1 MKNNNIFLIEK
12 ELSRM
17 YEVNDVAV
25 GYRYWF
31 FKLLNVC
38 LDIFEYKNLPESL
51 PQREIELNLLLTGH
65 CTILA
70 DRKGGL
76 FAPLS
81 SVYGYDKY
89 YQPTTAVFA
98 NPVIMDFRKY
108 KDNEDCIIIYNSS
121 LKDSIWYMKADSSLY
136 TFLCRY
142 ARMLADIESTAN
154 IYSVNCRAASYPVS
168 DDSSVT
174 QSIKAF
180 FKKLAM
186 GQRAVISDST
196 IVEKFRNIDIGR
208 GNMTDGINDWLIAR
222 DKILEMFYRDLGVKM
237 YNSKKAQVNTEEV
250 ESNNQLLLISTN
262 DMLNERKA
270 GIEKV
275 NDMFG
280 TDIQISINPKFDVNE
295 VKKEDASNERQN
307 TSILS

>member
-98 NPVIMDFRKY
+98 NPVILDFRKY
-108 KDNEDCIIIYNSS
+108 TDNDDCIIIYNSS
-121 LKDSIWYMKADSSLY
+121 LERFYLVYESRFLDYIHFYADMQE
-136 TFLCRY
+136 C
-142 ARMLADIESTAN
+142 
-154 IYSVNCRAASYPVS
+154 
-168 DDSSVT
+168 
-174 QSIKAF
+174 
-180 FKKLAM
+180 
-186 GQRAVISDST
+186 
-196 IVEKFRNIDIGR
+196 
-208 GNMTDGINDWLIAR
+208 
-222 DKILEMFYRDLGVKM
+222 
-237 YNSKKAQVNTEEV
+237 
-250 ESNNQLLLISTN
+250 LLI
-262 DMLNERKA
+262 LNLLQ
-270 GIEKV
+270 IY
-275 NDMFG
+275 
-280 TDIQISINPKFDVNE
+280 IQ
-295 VKKEDASNERQN
+295 
-307 TSILS
+307 